1 MRLTMLKN
9 IRILDFSHVYFDP
22 YATMMLGDMDA
33 DVIKIESPWGEVVE
47 DP

>member
-9 IRILDFSHVYFDP
+9 IRILDFSHVYFGP
-22 YATMMLGDMDA
+22 YATMMLGDMGA
-33 DVIKIESPWGEVVE
+33 DVIKIEPPLGEVVE